1 MTTRLGFSM
10 DELAHVK
17 QLIIQ
22 LLSTDSFEYGA
33 RLKQRLNITLESL
46 GRPAFDQ
53 RKYGSKKFSQF
64 LATHLDDR
72 LAFERPD
79 ATGDI
84 HVSLKHP
91 APRAHAVGASS
102 ASRPETTA
110 TIRSD
115 IWQAFTNPD
124 QQRKRFFHRATGEV
138 VHFLEGMQSEFEQAV
153 QATPQHFA
161 EIDFISAQTH
171 KEWMSEFVEW
181 LNLPEPERAPLDGLI
196 AMEYSSSVNAAFTKA
211 LGEREQEWRKI
222 RTLKVTERIKTWAT
236 QHHVKHDDLMLHRQ
250 VQGGSSSTATP
261 AEPSTP
267 TMTPRQQAAR
277 LLEMMSDEDI
287 LTVAIPVLLSNVL
300 SKSQI

>member
-1 MTTRLGFSM
+1 M

-17 QLIIQ
+17 QLIIH
-22 LLSTDSFEYGA
+22 LLSTGSFEYGA
-33 RLKQRLNITLESL
+33 RLKQRLNISLEAQ

-53 RKYGSKKFSQF
+53 RKYDSKKFSQF
-64 LATHLDDR
+64 LIAQLADR
-72 LAFERPD
+72 LALERPD
-79 ATGDI
+79 ASGDI
-84 HVSLKHP
+84 RVSLKHP
-91 APRAHAVGASS
+91 VPRTHAAGATP
-102 ASRPETTA
+102 ASKHETTA

-124 QQRKRFFHRATGEV
+124 QQRKRFFHRATGDV
-138 VHFLEGMQSEFEQAV
+138 VHFIEGAQSEFELAV

-181 LNLPEPERAPLDGLI
+181 LNLPAPERAPLDGLI

-222 RTLKVTERIKTWAT
+222 RTLKVTERIKAWAT

-250 VQGGSSSTATP
+250 VHAGSSPVAASTEP
-261 AEPSTP
+261 AAP
-267 TMTPRQQAAR
+267 TMTPRQQAIR
-277 LLEMMSDEDI
+277 LLEKMSDEDI

-300 SKSQI
+300 SKSQL